1 MNSYLLKSIYTC
13 CFILIA
19 SLSIA
24 QNGILKGTVTDA
36 SSGLSVIGA
45 NVYATP
51 SIGTISDVNGKYSLE
66 LAPGDYTVIFKYVS
80 FKTQSKQITVSANSE
95 IIMDIVLDE
104 ETKLLNQ
111 VVVSSSKYEKRLSE
125 EIVSIEVITP
135 EFVSNTNSTDIS
147 QALNRVPGVDIIDG
161 QANIRGGSGYSY
173 GAGSRVLL
181 MVDDMP
187 ILQADAGFPNW
198 SYMPIENMEQM
209 EIIKGAASSLYGSAA
224 LNGIINIRTAE
235 PGIEPETEVASFA
248 TIYQNPNGNVTNIAL
263 LNAIGTDSLGFDGDT
278 VFAEKAWWKGRSP
291 FDAGLSFA
299 HRQKFGNLDLVTG
312 GYFMSEEGWR
322 QGEYD
327 RRGRVN
333 LNLKYRVK
341 NLEGLAIGLNFNGQ
355 LGRSSNFFLWNG
367 DGPDAYLPR
376 GMDADLLTDNKSV
389 RFNIDPILTYVN
401 NIGDK
406 IKLQTRYMQN
416 SNDASNNQANSS
428 KWYYG
433 DLQYQ
438 KKLSTIN
445 LVTTAGVTANYLVSD
460 SKLFGDT
467 IHTGDN
473 FAGYI
478 QVDKKFFNKLNLT
491 AGFRYEYN
499 KLSTD
504 VEAETEPVVRFGANY
519 ELTPATFLRASY
531 GEGYRYPTIAE
542 KFISTNVSGLTI
554 FPNPEL
560 QSETGWSSEIGV
572 KQGFEISKWKAFMD
586 MSIFWSEYNDMT
598 EFNFNVFDV
607 TLPFDTFGF
616 QSQNVG
622 DIKITGFEWSVYG
635 KGSILGYPTSLLA
648 GFTYINPVFKEF
660 DEPTSNK
667 SSASYNI
674 LKYRNRMSTK
684 LDVETDVNALS
695 IGFALNHTSF
705 MEAID
710 QVFNDPAVVP
720 DIGKYRKENNKG
732 NVVLDLR
739 AAYNFSTKSK
749 LALIVKNAT
758 NREYVVR
765 PGIIEA
771 PRNYTLKFS
780 QNF

>member
-1 MNSYLLKSIYTC
+1 M
-13 CFILIA
+13 
-19 SLSIA
+19 A
-24 QNGILKGTVTDA
+24 QKGVLKGKVTES

-45 NVYATP
+45 NIYAT
-51 SIGTISDVNGKYSLE
+51 SIIGTVTDVNGKYNLE
-66 LAPGDYTVIFKYVS
+66 LEPGEYTIQYKYIS
-80 FKTQSKQITVSANSE
+80 FKTQTRQITVSPKSE
-95 IIMDIVLDE
+95 IILDIVLEE

-147 QALNRVPGVDIIDG
+147 QAINRVPGVDVIDG

-198 SYMPIENMEQM
+198 TYLPIENMEQM

-235 PGIEPETEVASFA
+235 PGIEPETEIASFG
-248 TIYQNPNGNVTNIAL
+248 TIYQNPNGNVTDIPLTNLA
-263 LNAIGTDSLGFDGDT
+263 GTDSIGFEGET
-278 VFAEKAWWKGRSP
+278 VYAQKSWWEGRYP
-291 FDAGLSFA
+291 FEAGLSFA

-312 GYFMSEEGWR
+312 GYFMAEEGWR

-341 NLEGLAIGLNFNGQ
+341 NFEGLAIGLNLNGQ

-376 GMDADLLTDNKSV
+376 GLEADLLTDNKSL
-389 RFNIDPILTYVN
+389 RFNIDPIVTYVTN
-401 NIGDK
+401 KGDK
-406 IKLQTRYMQN
+406 VKLQTRYMQN
-416 SNDASNNQANSS
+416 SNDASNNQANAS
-428 KWYYG
+428 KWYYS

-438 KKLSTIN
+438 KQLLNIN
-445 LVTTAGVTANYLVSD
+445 LVTTVGVTANYLKSD

-467 IHTGDN
+467 IHSGNN

-478 QVDKKFFNKLNLT
+478 QIDKKLFQKLNLT

-504 VEAETEPVVRFGANY
+504 AKAETEPVMRFGANY

-542 KFISTNVSGLTI
+542 KFIFTSVSGILI

-560 QSETGWSSEIGV
+560 QSETGWSSEIGI
-572 KQGFEISKWKAFMD
+572 KQGFEISNWKAFMD
-586 MSIFWSEYNDMT
+586 MSVFWSEYNDMT
-598 EFNFNVFDV
+598 EFNLSVLDV
-607 TLPFDTFGF
+607 QLPFDSTGF

-622 DIKITGFEWSVYG
+622 DIKITGFETTFYG
-635 KGSILGYPTSLLA
+635 KGAILGYPTNLLA

-660 DEPTSNK
+660 NLPAFNTSSVN
-667 SSASYNI
+667 YNV
-674 LKYRNRMSTK
+674 LKYRNRISTK
-684 LDVETDVNALS
+684 FDIETDINALS
-695 IGFALNHTSF
+695 IGLALNHTTF

-710 QVFNDPAVVP
+710 QIFNNPAVVA
-720 DIGKYRKENNKG
+720 DIGAYRKENNKG
-732 NVVLDLR
+732 NVVFDVR

-749 LALIVKNAT
+749 LALVVKNAT
-758 NREYVVR
+758 NLEYVVR

-771 PRNYTLKFS
+771 PRSFTLKFS